1 MGQRHKATQH
11 LNLELATLVDDKES
25 FEDATPLLFGKTFD
39 QGAKDHINT
48 LQDLLK
54 KPRLFL
60 NVQKM
65 QVMPYSWFFEV
76 LKFLEFCGC

>member
-25 FEDATPLLFGKTFD
+25 FKDATPMLFGKTFD

-48 LQDLLK
+48 VRSLK
-54 KPRLFL
+54 KPRLFH
-60 NVQKM
+60 NVQKI
-65 QVMPYSWFFEV
+65 QVMQYSLFFEV
-76 LKFLEFCGC
+76 LKFREFCGC